1 MKNILVLI
9 LIFWSGFGHGQRTFD
24 VLKYGA
30 AGDGKTDDSK
40 AFLKAWGELC
50 RAAYE
55 PNGVPTLVIPG
66 TKAFLLQPIK
76 FQGPCNSNGVH
87 VQIMGKLVAP
97 KMLDARTDCE
107 SDSDWLQFKDVGN
120 LVVDGS
126 GEIDG
131 QGSSWW
137 TTPNQYDRL
146 SRKLMMNN
154 QNCKAPDALHFHGCD
169 NLKLSGL
176 THLNSGRA
184 HIAISGCNNVYV
196 SHLTITAPEDSPN
209 TDGIDISNSHNVFI
223 HHSTIGTGD
232 DCIAI
237 NGGCSDLNIA
247 NIACG
252 PGHGIS
258 VGSLGAH
265 GALEKVKNVYVRDSS
280 FSGTTNGARIKTWQG
295 GSGYARNIT
304 FEKITLHAAK
314 NPIIIDQFYCNHAH
328 NCKSQAS
335 ALLVEDVKYI
345 DFEGTS
351 ANEEAIKLDCDQ
363 NSGCRNIVMDRI
375 KITSAVPDKKIYA
388 SCNNAIG
395 TSIGTIVPN
404 VPCLKSGTEPTT
416 SPPATPLPTMPP
428 PAMPLP
434 SPPLPVMPLPSPP
447 VPVMPLPSPPV
458 PVIPLPSPPVPVMPP
473 PSPPVPVMPPLSP
486 PVPVILPPSPPAP
499 VILPPSPLMPV
510 MPPPSPPAPVIPP
523 PSPLVPVMPPPS
535 PPVPAAPPLTLI
547 LPATPPPALPL
558 PDTPPPLPATP
569 PPCPLLPATPPQSPP
584 LPATPPQ
591 FPPLPAT
598 PPQSPPL
605 PATPPSSPPMPATP
619 PSSPP
624 LPATPPPLQV
634 MPPPLLNRPRPTLP
648 LPTTPPP
655 APLLTPLV
663 PTPPPSTLPAI
674 PQMSYT
680 GEPGVPDIYFTPGA
694 SSATKL
700 HKKHY
705 IWCQLLI
712 VYVLTRLLFG

>member
-1 MKNILVLI
+1 M
-9 LIFWSGFGHGQRTFD
+9 
-24 VLKYGA
+24 
-30 AGDGKTDDSK
+30 
-40 AFLKAWGELC
+40 E
-50 RAAYE
+50 
-55 PNGVPTLVIPG
+55 
-66 TKAFLLQPIK
+66 
-76 FQGPCNSNGVH
+76 
-87 VQIMGKLVAP
+87 IMGKLVAP
-97 KMLDARTDCE
+97 KMLDGWTECE

-137 TTPNQYDRL
+137 TTTNQYDRL
-146 SRKLMMNN
+146 SRKLMMNK

-176 THLNSGRA
+176 THLNSARA

-209 TDGIDISNSHNVFI
+209 TDGIDISNSRNVFI
-223 HHSTIGTGD
+223 QHSAIGTGD

-237 NGGCSDLNIA
+237 NGGCYDLNIA

-258 VGSLGAH
+258 VGSLGAN
-265 GALEKVKNVYVRDSS
+265 GALETVQNVYVRDSS

-295 GSGYARNIT
+295 GSGYAKNIT
-304 FEKITLHAAK
+304 FEKITLDAAK
-314 NPIIIDQFYCNHAH
+314 NPIIIDQFYCNNDH

-363 NSGCRNIVMDRI
+363 NSGCRNIIMDRI

-416 SPPATPLPTMPP
+416 SPPAMPLPTVPLPATPP
-428 PAMPLP
+428 P
-434 SPPLPVMPLPSPP
+434 SPPLPVMPPPSPP
-447 VPVMPLPSPPV
+447 VPVMPPSSPPVPVMPPPSLPEPVMPPPSPPV
-458 PVIPLPSPPVPVMPP
+458 PVMPPPVPVMPP
-473 PSPPVPVMPPLSP
+473 PSPPVPV
-486 PVPVILPPSPPAP
+486 I
-499 VILPPSPLMPV
+499 
-510 MPPPSPPAPVIPP
+510 
-523 PSPLVPVMPPPS
+523 PPPS
-535 PPVPAAPPLTLI
+535 PPVPI
-547 LPATPPPALPL
+547 IPPP
-558 PDTPPPLPATP
+558 
-569 PPCPLLPATPPQSPP
+569 SPP
-584 LPATPPQ
+584 VLV
-591 FPPLPAT
+591 
-598 PPQSPPL
+598 
-605 PATPPSSPPMPATP
+605 MP

-655 APLLTPLV
+655 VPLLTPLAPLV
-663 PTPPPSTLPAI
+663 PTPPPQLRHQYHKCPSQGNQECQIFTSHLVHLVLLNFI
-674 PQMSYT
+674 RNT
-680 GEPGVPDIYFTPGA
+680 IFGVNY
-694 SSATKL
+694 
-700 HKKHY
+700 
-705 IWCQLLI
+705 
-712 VYVLTRLLFG
+712 

>member
-1 MKNILVLI
+1 MEKQPLVPESEPESQSQSSSSSSSSPLPI
-9 LIFWSGFGHGQRTFD
+9 GDPHVRIATALGGEEETGRERKRRGERESGFRRRGE
-24 VLKYGA
+24 VW
-30 AGDGKTDDSK
+30 DGE
-40 AFLKAWGELC
+40 W
-50 RAAYE
+50 
-55 PNGVPTLVIPG
+55 
-66 TKAFLLQPIK
+66 
-76 FQGPCNSNGVH
+76 
-87 VQIMGKLVAP
+87 IMGKLVAP
-97 KMLDARTDCE
+97 KMLDGWTECE
-107 SDSDWLQFKDVGN
+107 SNSDWLQFKDVGN

-146 SRKLMMNN
+146 SRKLMMNK
-154 QNCKAPDALHFHGCD
+154 QNCQAPDVWIIFLFQI
-169 NLKLSGL
+169 NLIKTNFYSYFFI
-176 THLNSGRA
+176 LN
-184 HIAISGCNNVYV
+184 
-196 SHLTITAPEDSPN
+196 L
-209 TDGIDISNSHNVFI
+209 
-223 HHSTIGTGD
+223 
-232 DCIAI
+232 AI

-265 GALEKVKNVYVRDSS
+265 GALEKVQNVYVRDSS

-295 GSGYARNIT
+295 GSGYAKNIT
-304 FEKITLHAAK
+304 FEKITLDAAK
-314 NPIIIDQFYCNHAH
+314 NPIIIDQFYCNQDH

-363 NSGCRNIVMDRI
+363 NSGCRNIIMDRI

-416 SPPATPLPTMPP
+416 TPPAVPLPTVPLPATPP
-428 PAMPLP
+428 P
-434 SPPLPVMPLPSPP
+434 SPPLLVMPPPSPPVPVMPPPSPP
-447 VPVMPLPSPPV
+447 VPVMPLPSPLV
-458 PVIPLPSPPVPVMPP
+458 PIMPPPSPPVPVMPP
-473 PSPPVPVMPPLSP
+473 PSPPVPVMPP
-486 PVPVILPPSPPAP
+486 PSPP
-499 VILPPSPLMPV
+499 
-510 MPPPSPPAPVIPP
+510 
-523 PSPLVPVMPPPS
+523 VPVMPPPS
-535 PPVPAAPPLTLI
+535 PPVPVIPPPSPPVLVMPPPSPPLPAAPPLVLI
-547 LPATPPPALPL
+547 LPATPPPA
-558 PDTPPPLPATP
+558 
-569 PPCPLLPATPPQSPP
+569 
-584 LPATPPQ
+584 
-591 FPPLPAT
+591 PPLPAT

-605 PATPPSSPPMPATP
+605 PATPPQSPPLPATP
-619 PSSPP
+619 PTSPP

-655 APLLTPLV
+655 APLLTPPAPLI
-663 PTPPPSTLPAI
+663 PTPPPPTPPPI
-674 PQMSYT
+674 PQMSFT

-700 HKKHY
+700 HKKHH

>member
-9 LIFWSGFGHGQRTFD
+9 LIFWIGFGHCQRTFD

-50 RAAYE
+50 GAADE
-55 PNGVPTLVIPG
+55 PNGVPTLVIPEM
-66 TKAFLLQPIK
+66 KAFLLQPIK
-76 FQGPCNSNGVH
+76 FQGPCNSISVH

-97 KMLDARTDCE
+97 KMLDGWTECE
-107 SDSDWLQFKDVGN
+107 SNSDWLQFKDVGN

-137 TTPNQYDRL
+137 TTHNQYDRL
-146 SRKLMMNN
+146 SRKLMMNK
-154 QNCKAPDALHFHGCD
+154 QNCQAPDALHFQGCD

-176 THLNSGRA
+176 THLNSARA

-223 HHSTIGTGD
+223 QHSAIGTGD

-265 GALEKVKNVYVRDSS
+265 GALEKVQNVYVRDSS

-295 GSGYARNIT
+295 GSGYAKNIT
-304 FEKITLHAAK
+304 FEKITLDAAK
-314 NPIIIDQFYCNHAH
+314 NPIIIDQFYCNQDH

-363 NSGCRNIVMDRI
+363 NSGCRNIIMDRI

-395 TSIGTIVPN
+395 TSIGTVVPN

-416 SPPATPLPTMPP
+416 TP

-434 SPPLPVMPLPSPP
+434 TVPLPATPPPSPPLLVMPPPSPP
-447 VPVMPLPSPPV
+447 VPVMPLPSPLV
-458 PVIPLPSPPVPVMPP
+458 PIMPPPSPPVPVMPP
-473 PSPPVPVMPPLSP
+473 PSPPVPVMPP
-486 PVPVILPPSPPAP
+486 PSPP
-499 VILPPSPLMPV
+499 
-510 MPPPSPPAPVIPP
+510 
-523 PSPLVPVMPPPS
+523 VPVMPPPS
-535 PPVPAAPPLTLI
+535 PPVPVMPPPSPPVPVMPPPSPPLPAAPPLVLI
-547 LPATPPPALPL
+547 LPATPPPAPPL
-558 PDTPPPLPATP
+558 PDTPPPA
-569 PPCPLLPATPPQSPP
+569 
-584 LPATPPQ
+584 
-591 FPPLPAT
+591 PPLPAT

-605 PATPPSSPPMPATP
+605 PATPPQSPPLPATP

-655 APLLTPLV
+655 APLLTPPAPPP
-663 PTPPPSTLPAI
+663 PTPPPI
-674 PQMSYT
+674 PQMSFT

>member
-1 MKNILVLI
+1 MKKIFVLI
-9 LIFWSGFGHGQRTFD
+9 LIFCIGFGHGQRTFD
-24 VLKYGA
+24 VLEYGA
-30 AGDGKTDDSK
+30 ARDGKTDDSK

-50 RAAYE
+50 GAADE
-55 PNGVPTLVIPG
+55 PNGVPTVVILEM
-66 TKAFLLQPIK
+66 KAFLLQPIK
-76 FQGPCNSNGVH
+76 FRGPCNSNGVH

-97 KMLDARTDCE
+97 KMLDGWTECE

-126 GEIDG
+126 GEIDS

-137 TTPNQYDRL
+137 TTTNQYDRL
-146 SRKLMMNN
+146 SPKLMMNK

-176 THLNSGRA
+176 THLNSARA

-209 TDGIDISNSHNVFI
+209 TDGIDISNSRNVFI
-223 HHSTIGTGD
+223 QHSAIGTGD

-237 NGGCSDLNIA
+237 NGGCYDLNIA

-258 VGSLGAH
+258 VGSLGAN
-265 GALEKVKNVYVRDSS
+265 GALETAQNVYVRDSS

-295 GSGYARNIT
+295 GSGYAKNIT
-304 FEKITLHAAK
+304 FEKITLDAAK
-314 NPIIIDQFYCNHAH
+314 NPIIIDQFYCNNDH

-363 NSGCRNIVMDRI
+363 NSGCRNIIMDRI

-416 SPPATPLPTMPP
+416 SPPAMPLPTVPLPATPP
-428 PAMPLP
+428 P
-434 SPPLPVMPLPSPP
+434 SPPL
-447 VPVMPLPSPPV
+447 
-458 PVIPLPSPPVPVMPP
+458 PVMPP
-473 PSPPVPVMPPLSP
+473 PSPPVPVMPPPVPVMPPPSLPVPVIPPPSP
-486 PVPVILPPSPPAP
+486 PVPVIPPPSPP
-499 VILPPSPLMPV
+499 VLV
-510 MPPPSPPAPVIPP
+510 MPPPSPP
-523 PSPLVPVMPPPS
+523 L
-535 PPVPAAPPLTLI
+535 PAAPPLVLI
-547 LPATPPPALPL
+547 LPATPPPAPPL
-558 PDTPPPLPATP
+558 PDMPPPLPATP
-569 PPCPLLPATPPQSPP
+569 HPSPLLPTTPPQSPPLPAMPPQSPPLPTTPPQSPP
-584 LPATPPQ
+584 LPATPLQ
-591 FPPLPAT
+591 TPPL
-598 PPQSPPL
+598 
-605 PATPPSSPPMPATP
+605 PATP

-655 APLLTPLV
+655 VPLLTPLAPLV
-663 PTPPPSTLPAI
+663 PTPPPI
-674 PQMSYT
+674 PQMSFT
-680 GEPGVPDIYFTPGA
+680 GEPGVPDIYFTPVH
-694 SSATKL
+694 L
-700 HKKHY
+700 V
-705 IWCQLLI
+705 LLNFI
-712 VYVLTRLLFG
+712 RNTIFGVNY

>member
-1 MKNILVLI
+1 MKKIFVLI
-9 LIFWSGFGHGQRTFD
+9 LIFWIGFGHGQRTFD

-50 RAAYE
+50 GAADD
-55 PNGVPTLVIPG
+55 PNAVPTLVIPEM
-66 TKAFLLQPIK
+66 KAFLLQPIK
-76 FQGPCNSNGVH
+76 FQGPCNSNSVH
-87 VQIMGKLVAP
+87 VQQIMGKLVAP
-97 KMLDARTDCE
+97 KMLDGWAECE

-146 SRKLMMNN
+146 SRKLLMNK
-154 QNCKAPDALHFHGCD
+154 QNCNAPDALHFQGCD

-176 THLNSGRA
+176 THLNSPRA
-184 HIAISGCNNVYV
+184 HIAISECNNVYV

-223 HHSTIGTGD
+223 QHSAIGTGD

-265 GALEKVKNVYVRDSS
+265 GALEKVQNVYVRDSS

-304 FEKITLHAAK
+304 FEKITLDAAK
-314 NPIIIDQFYCNHAH
+314 NPIIIDQFYCNQDH
-328 NCKSQAS
+328 NCESQAS

-363 NSGCRNIVMDRI
+363 NSGCRNIIMDRI

-395 TSIGTIVPN
+395 TSIGAIVPN

-416 SPPATPLPTMPP
+416 TPPAMPLPTVPLPATPPP
-428 PAMPLP
+428 SPPVPVMPLP
-434 SPPLPVMPLPSPP
+434 SPPLPSPPVPVMPMPSPP

-458 PVIPLPSPPVPVMPP
+458 PVIPP
-473 PSPPVPVMPPLSP
+473 PSPS
-486 PVPVILPPSPPAP
+486 
-499 VILPPSPLMPV
+499 
-510 MPPPSPPAPVIPP
+510 
-523 PSPLVPVMPPPS
+523 
-535 PPVPAAPPLTLI
+535 VPAAPPLVLI
-547 LPATPPPALPL
+547 LPATPPPAPPL

-569 PPCPLLPATPPQSPP
+569 PPSPLLPATPPQSPP

-591 FPPLPAT
+591 SPPLTAT
-598 PPQSPPL
+598 PPQ
-605 PATPPSSPPMPATP
+605 
-619 PSSPP
+619 SPP

-648 LPTTPPP
+648 LPTTPPS
-655 APLLTPLV
+655 APQLTPLAPLV
-663 PTPPPSTLPAI
+663 PTPPHPTPPPI
-674 PQMSYT
+674 PQMSFT

-700 HKKHY
+700 DKKHY

-712 VYVLTRLLFG
+712 VHVLTRLLFG

>member
-1 MKNILVLI
+1 MKKIFVLI
-9 LIFWSGFGHGQRTFD
+9 LIFWIGFGHGQRTFN
-24 VLKYGA
+24 VLDYGA

-50 RAAYE
+50 GAADE
-55 PNGVPTLVIPG
+55 PNGVPTLVIPEM
-66 TKAFLLQPIK
+66 KAFLLQPIK
-76 FQGPCNSNGVH
+76 FRGPCNSNGVH

-97 KMLDARTDCE
+97 KMLDGWTECE
-107 SDSDWLQFKDVGN
+107 SDLDWLQFKDVSN

-137 TTPNQYDRL
+137 TTTNQYDRL
-146 SRKLMMNN
+146 SRKLMMNK

-176 THLNSGRA
+176 THLNSARA

-209 TDGIDISNSHNVFI
+209 TDGIDISNSRNVFI
-223 HHSTIGTGD
+223 QHSAIGTGD

-258 VGSLGAH
+258 VGSLGAN
-265 GALEKVKNVYVRDSS
+265 GALETVQNVYVRDSS

-295 GSGYARNIT
+295 GSGYAKNIT
-304 FEKITLHAAK
+304 FEKITLDAAK
-314 NPIIIDQFYCNHAH
+314 NPIIIDQFYCNNDH

-363 NSGCRNIVMDRI
+363 NSGCRNIIMDRI

-416 SPPATPLPTMPP
+416 SPPATP
-428 PAMPLP
+428 
-434 SPPLPVMPLPSPP
+434 
-447 VPVMPLPSPPV
+447 
-458 PVIPLPSPPVPVMPP
+458 
-473 PSPPVPVMPPLSP
+473 
-486 PVPVILPPSPPAP
+486 
-499 VILPPSPLMPV
+499 
-510 MPPPSPPAPVIPP
+510 
-523 PSPLVPVMPPPS
+523 
-535 PPVPAAPPLTLI
+535 
-547 LPATPPPALPL
+547 
-558 PDTPPPLPATP
+558 
-569 PPCPLLPATPPQSPP
+569 
-584 LPATPPQ
+584 
-591 FPPLPAT
+591 
-598 PPQSPPL
+598 PQSPPL
-605 PATPPSSPPMPATP
+605 PATPPSSPHLPATP
-619 PSSPP
+619 PPLQVMPPP
-624 LPATPPPLQV
+624 LQVMPPPLQV

-648 LPTTPPP
+648 LPTAPPP
-655 APLLTPLV
+655 VPLLMPLAPLV
-663 PTPPPSTLPAI
+663 PTQPPPTPPPI
-674 PQMSYT
+674 PQMSFT

-712 VYVLTRLLFG
+712 LYVLTRLLFG

>member
-1 MKNILVLI
+1 MKKIFVLI
-9 LIFWSGFGHGQRTFD
+9 LIFWIGFGHGQRTFN
-24 VLKYGA
+24 VLDYGA
-30 AGDGKTDDSK
+30 TGDGKTDDSK

-50 RAAYE
+50 GAADE
-55 PNGVPTLVIPG
+55 PNGMPTLVIPEM
-66 TKAFLLQPIK
+66 KAFLLQPIK
-76 FQGPCNSNGVH
+76 FRGPCNSDGVH

-97 KMLDARTDCE
+97 KMLDGWTECE

-146 SRKLMMNN
+146 SRKLMMNK

-176 THLNSGRA
+176 THLNSARA

-209 TDGIDISNSHNVFI
+209 TDGIDISNSRNVFI
-223 HHSTIGTGD
+223 QHSAIGTGD

-258 VGSLGAH
+258 VGSLGAN
-265 GALEKVKNVYVRDSS
+265 GALETVQNVYVRDSS

-295 GSGYARNIT
+295 GSGYAKNIT
-304 FEKITLHAAK
+304 FEKITLDAAK
-314 NPIIIDQFYCNHAH
+314 NPIIIDQFYCNNDH

-363 NSGCRNIVMDRI
+363 NSGCRNIIMDRI

-416 SPPATPLPTMPP
+416 SPPAMPLPTVPLPATPP
-428 PAMPLP
+428 P
-434 SPPLPVMPLPSPP
+434 SPPLPVMPPPSPP
-447 VPVMPLPSPPV
+447 VPVMPPPVPVMPPPSLPVPVMPPPSPPV
-458 PVIPLPSPPVPVMPP
+458 PIMPPPVPVMPP
-473 PSPPVPVMPPLSP
+473 PSPPVPVIPPPSP
-486 PVPVILPPSPPAP
+486 PVPVIPPPSPPE
-499 VILPPSPLMPV
+499 LV
-510 MPPPSPPAPVIPP
+510 MPPPSPP
-523 PSPLVPVMPPPS
+523 L
-535 PPVPAAPPLTLI
+535 PAAPPLVLI
-547 LPATPPPALPL
+547 LPVTPPPAPPL

-569 PPCPLLPATPPQSPP
+569 HPSPLLPATPPQSLP
-584 LPATPPQ
+584 LPATSPQ
-591 FPPLPAT
+591 SPPLPAT

-605 PATPPSSPPMPATP
+605 PATPPQSPPLPATP

-648 LPTTPPP
+648 LPTTPP
-655 APLLTPLV
+655 AVPLLTPLAPLV
-663 PTPPPSTLPAI
+663 PTPPPPTPPPI
-674 PQMSYT
+674 PQMSFT

>member
-1 MKNILVLI
+1 MKKIFVLI
-9 LIFWSGFGHGQRTFD
+9 LIFWIGFGHGQRTFD
-24 VLKYGA
+24 VLEYGA

-50 RAAYE
+50 GAADE
-55 PNGVPTLVIPG
+55 PNGVPRLVIPEM
-66 TKAFLLQPIK
+66 KAFLLQPIK
-76 FQGPCNSNGVH
+76 FRGPCNSNGVH

-97 KMLDARTDCE
+97 KMLDGWTECE

-137 TTPNQYDRL
+137 TTTNQYDRL
-146 SRKLMMNN
+146 SRKLMMNK

-176 THLNSGRA
+176 THLNSARA

-209 TDGIDISNSHNVFI
+209 TDGIDISNSRNVFI
-223 HHSTIGTGD
+223 QNSAIGTGD

-237 NGGCSDLNIA
+237 NSGCYDLNIA

-258 VGSLGAH
+258 VGSLGAN
-265 GALEKVKNVYVRDSS
+265 GALETVQNVYVRDSS

-295 GSGYARNIT
+295 GSGYAKNIT
-304 FEKITLHAAK
+304 FEKITLDAAK
-314 NPIIIDQFYCNHAH
+314 NPIIIDQFYCNNDH

-363 NSGCRNIVMDRI
+363 NSGCRNIIMDRI

-416 SPPATPLPTMPP
+416 SPPAMPLPTVPLPATPP
-428 PAMPLP
+428 P
-434 SPPLPVMPLPSPP
+434 SPPLPVMPPPSPP
-447 VPVMPLPSPPV
+447 VPVMPPSSPPVPVMPPPSLPEPVMPPPSPPV
-458 PVIPLPSPPVPVMPP
+458 PVMPPPVPVMPP
-473 PSPPVPVMPPLSP
+473 PSPPVPV
-486 PVPVILPPSPPAP
+486 I
-499 VILPPSPLMPV
+499 
-510 MPPPSPPAPVIPP
+510 
-523 PSPLVPVMPPPS
+523 PPPS
-535 PPVPAAPPLTLI
+535 PPVPI
-547 LPATPPPALPL
+547 IPPP
-558 PDTPPPLPATP
+558 
-569 PPCPLLPATPPQSPP
+569 SPP
-584 LPATPPQ
+584 VLV
-591 FPPLPAT
+591 
-598 PPQSPPL
+598 
-605 PATPPSSPPMPATP
+605 MP

-624 LPATPPPLQV
+624 LPATPTPLQV

-655 APLLTPLV
+655 VPLLTPLAPLV
-663 PTPPPSTLPAI
+663 PTPPPPTPPPI
-674 PQMSYT
+674 PQMSFT
-680 GEPGVPDIYFTPGA
+680 GEPGLPDIYFTPGA

-712 VYVLTRLLFG
+712 VCVLTRLLFG

>member
-1 MKNILVLI
+1 MKKIFVLI
-9 LIFWSGFGHGQRTFD
+9 LIFWIGFGHGQRTFN
-24 VLKYGA
+24 VLDYGA
-30 AGDGKTDDSK
+30 TGDGKTDDSK

-50 RAAYE
+50 GAADE
-55 PNGVPTLVIPG
+55 PNGMPTLVIPEM
-66 TKAFLLQPIK
+66 KAFLLQPIK
-76 FQGPCNSNGVH
+76 FRGPCNSDGVH

-97 KMLDARTDCE
+97 KMLDGWTECE

-146 SRKLMMNN
+146 SRKLMMNK

-176 THLNSGRA
+176 THLNSARA

-209 TDGIDISNSHNVFI
+209 TDGIDISNSRNVFI
-223 HHSTIGTGD
+223 QHSAIGTGD

-258 VGSLGAH
+258 VGSLGAN
-265 GALEKVKNVYVRDSS
+265 GALETVQNVYVRDSS

-295 GSGYARNIT
+295 GSGYAKNIT
-304 FEKITLHAAK
+304 FEKITLDAAK
-314 NPIIIDQFYCNHAH
+314 NPIIIDQFYCNNDH

-363 NSGCRNIVMDRI
+363 NSGCRNIIMDRI

-416 SPPATPLPTMPP
+416 SPPAMPLPT
-428 PAMPLP
+428 L
-434 SPPLPVMPLPSPP
+434 
-447 VPVMPLPSPPV
+447 
-458 PVIPLPSPPVPVMPP
+458 VMPP
-473 PSPPVPVMPPLSP
+473 PSPPL
-486 PVPVILPPSPPAP
+486 
-499 VILPPSPLMPV
+499 
-510 MPPPSPPAPVIPP
+510 
-523 PSPLVPVMPPPS
+523 
-535 PPVPAAPPLTLI
+535 PAAPPLVLI
-547 LPATPPPALPL
+547 LPVTPPPAPPL

-569 PPCPLLPATPPQSPP
+569 HPSPLLPATPPQSLP
-584 LPATPPQ
+584 LPATSPQ
-591 FPPLPAT
+591 SPPLPAT

-605 PATPPSSPPMPATP
+605 PATPPQSPPLPATP

-648 LPTTPPP
+648 LPTTPP
-655 APLLTPLV
+655 AVPLLTPLAPLV
-663 PTPPPSTLPAI
+663 PTPPPPTPPPI
-674 PQMSYT
+674 PQMSFT

>member
-1 MKNILVLI
+1 MKKIFVLI
-9 LIFWSGFGHGQRTFD
+9 LIFWIGFGHGQRTFD
-24 VLKYGA
+24 VLEYGA

-50 RAAYE
+50 GAADE
-55 PNGVPTLVIPG
+55 PNGVPRLVIPEM
-66 TKAFLLQPIK
+66 KAFLLQPIN
-76 FQGPCNSNGVH
+76 FRGPCNSNGVH

-97 KMLDARTDCE
+97 KMLDGLTECE

-137 TTPNQYDRL
+137 TTTNQYDRL
-146 SRKLMMNN
+146 SRKLMMNK

-176 THLNSGRA
+176 THLNSARA

-209 TDGIDISNSHNVFI
+209 TDGIDISNSRNVFI
-223 HHSTIGTGD
+223 QHSAIGTGD

-237 NGGCSDLNIA
+237 NGGCYDLNIA

-258 VGSLGAH
+258 VGSLGAN
-265 GALEKVKNVYVRDSS
+265 GALETVQNVYVRDSS

-295 GSGYARNIT
+295 GSG
-304 FEKITLHAAK
+304 
-314 NPIIIDQFYCNHAH
+314 
-328 NCKSQAS
+328 QAS

-363 NSGCRNIVMDRI
+363 NSGCRNIIMDRI

-416 SPPATPLPTMPP
+416 SPPAMPLPTVPLPATPP
-428 PAMPLP
+428 P
-434 SPPLPVMPLPSPP
+434 SPPLPVMPPPSPP
-447 VPVMPLPSPPV
+447 VPVMPPSSPPVPVMPPPSLPEPVMPPPFPPV
-458 PVIPLPSPPVPVMPP
+458 PVIPPPVPVMPP
-473 PSPPVPVMPPLSP
+473 PSPPVPVIPPPSLPVPFIPPLSP
-486 PVPVILPPSPPAP
+486 PVL
-499 VILPPSPLMPV
+499 V
-510 MPPPSPPAPVIPP
+510 M
-523 PSPLVPVMPPPS
+523 
-535 PPVPAAPPLTLI
+535 
-547 LPATPPPALPL
+547 
-558 PDTPPPLPATP
+558 
-569 PPCPLLPATPPQSPP
+569 
-584 LPATPPQ
+584 
-591 FPPLPAT
+591 
-598 PPQSPPL
+598 
-605 PATPPSSPPMPATP
+605 P

-655 APLLTPLV
+655 VPLLTPLAPLV
-663 PTPPPSTLPAI
+663 PTPPPPTPPPI
-674 PQMSYT
+674 PQMSFT

-712 VYVLTRLLFG
+712 VCVLTRLLFG